1 VTTLVDGAQAVPHF
15 PVDIRSLEVDFYAF
29 SAHKMCGPTGI
40 GILYG
45 RRNLL
50 EEMPP
55 FLGGGEM
62 IKRVELRS
70 FNPTEIPHKFEAG
83 TPAIAEAIG
92 FGAAVDYLSSI
103 GMDKVEAYEQEITK
117 YTVERLSDIEGI
129 EILGPDVEKKGGVV
143 AFYLEAIHAH
153 DAAQILDS
161 LGIAVRAGHHCAQ
174 PLHSKFDLPA
184 TSRASMYIYNTF
196 EEIDKLVEG
205 IKKVKAV
212 FA

>member
-1 VTTLVDGAQAVPHF
+1 
-15 PVDIRSLEVDFYAF
+15 
-29 SAHKMCGPTGI
+29 
-40 GILYG
+40 
-45 RRNLL
+45 
-50 EEMPP
+50 
-55 FLGGGEM
+55 
-62 IKRVELRS
+62 
-70 FNPTEIPHKFEAG
+70 
-83 TPAIAEAIG
+83 
-92 FGAAVDYLSSI
+92 
-103 GMDKVEAYEQEITK
+103 MDKVEAHEQEITR
-117 YTVERLSDIEGI
+117 YTIERLSEIEGV
-129 EILGPDVEKKGGVV
+129 EILGPDVDKKGGVV